1 MFSTFWLTVIFA
13 LVGAAVGSFLN
24 VCICRIPE
32 GLSIVFPPSRCPH
45 CGHPIRFYDNIPLV
59 SYLLLG
65 GKCRDCRE
73 KISPRY
79 PLVEFITAIF
89 AGLLFWKYG
98 LTPAYPVMFL
108 FVCTLIVITFIDLD
122 HQIIPHILTL
132 SGIPIFAVLAVVF
145 MGLTLIDAFLGIMI
159 GAGTL
164 YFVAVYY
171 EALTGRE
178 GMGGGRCKPSRHVGG
193 ISGLEGPSVHSPR
206 QFAARCGCRGCA
218 CRGEGQGYAVCGS
231 LRSLSLRRGCSP
243 PLLRG
248 IAERTFLFPPGIARG
263 GNPVLPLPPM

>member
-1 MFSTFWLTVIFA
+1 MFSQGGLAVIFTLA
-13 LVGAAVGSFLN
+13 GAAVGSFLN

-45 CGHPIRFYDNIPLV
+45 CGHPIRFYDNIPLI

-73 KISPRY
+73 RISPRY
-79 PLVEFITAIF
+79 PLVEVLTAVF
-89 AGLLFWKYG
+89 AYLLFRRYG
-98 LTPAYPVMFL
+98 LTPAYPVVF
-108 FVCTLIVITFIDLD
+108 FFICTLIVITFIDLD

-132 SGIPIFAVLAVVF
+132 SGIPVFAVLAVLYLDLAV
-145 MGLTLIDAFLGIMI
+145 IDAFLGIMI

-178 GMGGGRCKPSRHVGG
+178 GMGGGDVNLLAMLGAFLGWQSLLFILLVSSLLGAVVGVALILAKG
-193 ISGLEGPSVHSPR
+193 KDLR
-206 QFAARCGCRGCA
+206 
-218 CRGEGQGYAVCGS
+218 YAVPFGPFLCAAAVLDLFTGEF
-231 LRSLSLRRGCSP
+231 
-243 PLLRG
+243 LRG
-248 IAERTFLFPPGIARG
+248 LLFSFR
-263 GNPVLPLPPM
+263 M

>member
-1 MFSTFWLTVIFA
+1 MFLAVWLAVIFSLA
-13 LVGAAVGSFLN
+13 GAAVGSFLN
-24 VCICRIPE
+24 VCICRIPD

-45 CGHPIRFYDNIPLV
+45 CGHPIRVYDNIPFV
-59 SYLLLG
+59 SYLVLG

-73 KISPRY
+73 RISPRY
-79 PLVEFITAIF
+79 PLVELITAVF

-108 FVCTLIVITFIDLD
+108 FICTLIVITFIDLD

-145 MGLTLIDAFLGIMI
+145 LGLTFIDAFLGIMI
-159 GAGTL
+159 GAGIL

-178 GMGGGRCKPSRHVGG
+178 GMGGGDVNLLAMLGAFLGWKSLLFILLVSSLLGAVVGVALVLWKG
-193 ISGLEGPSVHSPR
+193 KDMR
-206 QFAARCGCRGCA
+206 
-218 CRGEGQGYAVCGS
+218 YAVPFGPFLCAAAVLHLFFGELLNGLFFS
-231 LRSLSLRRGCSP
+231 L
-243 PLLRG
+243 
-248 IAERTFLFPPGIARG
+248 PG
-263 GNPVLPLPPM
+263 